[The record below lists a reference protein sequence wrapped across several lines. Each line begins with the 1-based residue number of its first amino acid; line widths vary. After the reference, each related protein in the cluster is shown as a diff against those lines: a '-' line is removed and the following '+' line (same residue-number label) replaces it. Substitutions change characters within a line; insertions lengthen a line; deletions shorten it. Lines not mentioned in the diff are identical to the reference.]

1 MNEIEKFKEVNDAQ
15 HKALSVKIANIGTTN
30 KILLSVIAI
39 IFAAM
44 LTVLLSINRYS
55 EKAYNV
61 RVETLQI
68 VNRVNE
74 HENQITDNTKRS
86 IDNQKRITKVETKV
100 GLY

>member
-1 MNEIEKFKEVNDAQ
+1 MSEIDEFKEVNDAQ
-15 HKALSVKIANIGTTN
+15 HKELSAKIGNIGTTN

-55 EKAYNV
+55 EKAYGV

-68 VNRVNE
+68 VNKVSA
-74 HENQITDNTKRS
+74 HEAQITDNTKRS